1 MMDALEPLMEAALVA
16 AMNMNSDS
24 ETTILI

>member
-1 MMDALEPLMEAALVA
+1 MDALEPLMEAALVMVVA
-16 AMNMNSDS
+16 AMNSDS